1 MEYFVLVKQDRHAY
15 PGFRKITSGTRK
27 WAQQLKALLCIHEDF
42 RNLDPSTTFTSW
54 VVPRMM
60 ETKGSM
66 ELAGF

>member
-1 MEYFVLVKQDRHAY
+1 MEYFVLVKHAY
-15 PGFRKITSGTRK
+15 PGFRKITSGTRE